1 MNDHAMLFKIGRQCM
16 RDVFI
21 FEGQDALFLVDQVDL
36 GAAIIGKDSREFTAD
51 HAGTKNDDTFGE
63 IRQ

>member
-21 FEGQDALFLVDQVDL
+21 LERQNTLFLVDQVDL
-36 GAAIIGKDSREFTAD
+36 GAAIIGKNGRELTAD
-51 HAGTKNDDTFGE
+51 HASAENDDTSRE